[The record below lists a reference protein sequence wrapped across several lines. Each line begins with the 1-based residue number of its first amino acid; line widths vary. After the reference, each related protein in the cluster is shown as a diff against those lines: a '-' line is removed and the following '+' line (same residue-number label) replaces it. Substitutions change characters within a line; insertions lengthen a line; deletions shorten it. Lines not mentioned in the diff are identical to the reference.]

1 MFNILDYM
9 DKKTSKTQR
18 YIDIKNGTLFVISA
32 PSGAGKTSLTRALV
46 DTLNQDRHTV
56 EFSISYTTRKPRANE
71 RDGEDY
77 HFVDHAEFERLIA
90 ADALLEHAEVFGNYY
105 GTAQG
110 AIERQLATGT
120 DVILEI
126 DWQGAAQ
133 VRQKMPECHSIF
145 ILPPS
150 RAELENRLRHR
161 GQDSEDVIA
170 KRMDQ
175 AVNEMSHY
183 AEADVV
189 IINDDFAIALGELEA
204 VFTAHRVRLAAQQQR
219 HAELLKNLLARP

>member
-1 MFNILDYM
+1 MTN
-9 DKKTSKTQR
+9 SA
-18 YIDIKNGTLFVISA
+18 TLFVISA

-46 DTLNQDRHTV
+46 DTLRNENHPV
-56 EFSISYTTRKPRANE
+56 EFSISYTTRAPRANE
-71 RDGEDY
+71 RNGEDY

-90 ADALLEHAEVFGNYY
+90 AGEFLEYAEVFGNYY

-133 VRQKMPECHSIF
+133 VRQKMPHCHSIF

-150 RAELENRLRHR
+150 RDELEKRLRHR
-161 GQDSEDVIA
+161 GQDDDAVIA
-170 KRMDQ
+170 KRMAQ
-175 AVNEMSHY
+175 ATDDMSHY
-183 AEADVV
+183 TEADDV
-189 IINDDFAIALGELEA
+189 IINDEFATALAQLKA
-204 VFTAHRVRLAAQQQR
+204 VFVARRLSRAAQQQR
-219 HAELLKNLLARP
+219 HAKLLKDLLGRP